1 MKWSELRR
9 IAEKKG
15 WKIIRHGARHDV
27 YGHPDKPFRIELG
40 RHDKEEIR
48 NGTFNKI
55 KKTDRILII
64 SDNKSIQL

>member
-15 WKIIRHGARHDV
+15 WYLYRNGSKHDIYRHSDKV
-27 YGHPDKPFRIELG
+27 YPIEIG

-48 NGTFNKI
+48 KGTFYKLKREI
-55 KKTDRILII
+55 GF
-64 SDNKSIQL
+64 